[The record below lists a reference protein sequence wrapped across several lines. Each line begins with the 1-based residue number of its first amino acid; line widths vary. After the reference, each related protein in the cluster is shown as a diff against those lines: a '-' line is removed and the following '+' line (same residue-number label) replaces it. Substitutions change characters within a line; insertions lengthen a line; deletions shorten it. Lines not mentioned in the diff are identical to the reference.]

1 MAQGFDFF
9 AGSIHLFDFGY
20 FFGGGFVGFAV
31 FSLGLLFFGGGN
43 GFFDGIVVVFGNDDF
58 VLFTC
63 LFVDV
68 VGADG
73 VVAFGIAVSECILVA
88 AVAGMRI
95 SFGVPAWTV
104 TVSQSGR
111 RISSLR

>member
-31 FSLGLLFFGGGN
+31 FALGLVFFGGGN
-43 GFFDGIVVVFGNDDF
+43 GLFDGVVVVFGNDDF

-88 AVAGMRI
+88 AVAGNSDR
-95 SFGVPAWTV
+95 GQRLP
-104 TVSQSGR
+104 SGGR
-111 RISSLR
+111 GFA

>member
-1 MAQGFDFF
+1 MVGMAQGFDFF

-31 FSLGLLFFGGGN
+31 FALGLVFFGGGN
-43 GFFDGIVVVFGNDDF
+43 GFFDGVVVVFGNDDF

-73 VVAFGIAVSECILVA
+73 VVAFGIAVSECILVT
-88 AVAGMRI
+88 AVAGN
-95 SFGVPAWTV
+95 WTRRRRSSS
-104 TVSQSGR
+104 VS
-111 RISSLR
+111 

>member
-20 FFGGGFVGFAV
+20 FFGGGFVGFAI
-31 FSLGLLFFGGGN
+31 FALGLVFFGGGD
-43 GFFDGIVVVFGNDDF
+43 GFFDGVVVVFGNDDF

-73 VVAFGIAVSECILVA
+73 VVAFGIAV
-88 AVAGMRI
+88 RY
-95 SFGVPAWTV
+95 
-104 TVSQSGR
+104 R
-111 RISSLR
+111 RVGGGFRR

>member
-20 FFGGGFVGFAV
+20 FFGGGFGGFAV
-31 FSLGLLFFGGGN
+31 FALGLVFFGGGN
-43 GFFDGIVVVFGNDDF
+43 GFFAGVVVVLGNDDF

-73 VVAFGIAVSECILVA
+73 VVAFGIAVSECILVT
-88 AVAGMRI
+88 AVAGNPDCGQRL
-95 SFGVPAWTV
+95 PAG
-104 TVSQSGR
+104 GR
-111 RISSLR
+111 GFA